1 MAQDGRRWLDEGA
14 PMTPASLRQIRTLL
28 GLWDTGR
35 YDVGALDHASGR
47 MSLRE
52 GWNLGQVLHAR
63 GWIAAR
69 NASGSSIYA
78 RPARSLDRHPWVL
91 VDALDTGACRR
102 IGRGHPPAA
111 LVETSPGRWQVW
123 VRLEAALGAGGRVA
137 AGRRLAREYGGG
149 PGAVDGHPFGRL
161 PGTTN
166 RTPGLELAN
175 GQAPFAK
182 LAGVHPQRSIRLAG
196 VEVRDTPATEPAA
209 QTTGGSVG
217 CGRVRRDQCAIDFAI
232 ACRLAED
239 GRTDAEI
246 AAVLRSARRDA
257 KGDRPE
263 YIARTIAA
271 ARRRVQHHPP
281 GAPSAPPKPHP

>member
-1 MAQDGRRWLDEGA
+1 MAQDGRRRLDEGA
-14 PMTPASLRQIRTLL
+14 RMTPASLRQIRTLL
-28 GLWDTGR
+28 GLWDTGL

-91 VDALDTGACRR
+91 VDTLDAGACRR
-102 IGRGHPPAA
+102 IERGQAPAA
-111 LVETSPGRWQVW
+111 LVETSPGRWQAW
-123 VRLEAALGAGGRVA
+123 VRLDDGLGAGGRVA

-149 PGAVDGHPFGRL
+149 PGAVDGHQFGRL

-196 VEVRDTPATEPAA
+196 LDVRDTPATEPAA

-217 CGRVRRDQCAIDFAI
+217 CGRVRRNQCTIDFAI
-232 ACRLAED
+232 ACRLAEA
-239 GRTDAEI
+239 GRTDTEI
-246 AAVLRSARRDA
+246 AAVIRSVRRNA
-257 KGDRPE
+257 KADRPE

-281 GAPSAPPKPHP
+281 GAPSAPPKPLP